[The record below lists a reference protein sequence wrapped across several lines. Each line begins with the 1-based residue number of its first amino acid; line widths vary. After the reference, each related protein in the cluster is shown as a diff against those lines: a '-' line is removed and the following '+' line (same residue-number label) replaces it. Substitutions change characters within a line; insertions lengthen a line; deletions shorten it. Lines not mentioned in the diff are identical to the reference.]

1 MNQNFAEILAT
12 LPTVNHLAGIQLIWP
27 DDARVVIE
35 NKPGSQGSL
44 RIYHHLQARFG
55 AIDAVAAAE
64 GLRLYA
70 EHGEDARRNPGKH
83 PNIDRLLAIVAGADP
98 VRARLLLTAP

>member
-1 MNQNFAEILAT
+1 MSQNFAEILAT
-12 LPTVNHLAGIQLIWP
+12 LPAVDHLAGIELIWP
-27 DDARVVIE
+27 DEVRVVIE
-35 NKPGSQGSL
+35 NKLGSLGSL
-44 RIYHHLQARFG
+44 RIYQYLQAKFG

-70 EHGEDARRNPGKH
+70 EHSEDARCNPGKH
-83 PNIDRLLAIVAGADP
+83 PNIDRLLAIVAGASS